1 MSMIRISLPKLLLIS
16 ALLCVNFTQGQ
27 QLKLWYNQPA
37 KIWTEALP
45 IGNGRMA
52 AMIYGGTDKETIQ
65 FNEET
70 VWTGQPHDYAH
81 KGAFQYLDSIRG
93 LLFAGKQQ
101 DAHSMANKQFMS
113 QDTKRLLIFTAI
125 CRLIKQ
131 FQL

>member
-1 MSMIRISLPKLLLIS
+1 MKRFSKFTLSVIIATFCVFSLRAQS
-16 ALLCVNFTQGQ
+16 
-27 QLKLWYNQPA
+27 LKLWYNQPA

-101 DAHSMANKQFMS
+101 DAHQLAN
-113 QDTKRLLIFTAI
+113 
-125 CRLIKQ
+125 
-131 FQL
+131 